1 MEESAGIAQTCM
13 LRPELSMPTL
23 LDDMD
28 NSTDLAYAALPERL
42 YVIDTDG
49 TVVYQSAP
57 GPIGFDVSAW
67 EQVVSDL
74 AGR

>member
-1 MEESAGIAQTCM
+1 MEERAGIAQTCM
-13 LRPELSMPTL
+13 LRLELSMPTL

-42 YVIDTDG
+42 YVIGPDG

-57 GPIGFDVSAW
+57 GPIGFDVSGW
-67 EQVVSDL
+67 EQVISDL